1 MHIFDY
7 SFLQNGLIPAGLFN
21 ITTDI
26 YTLRAMA
33 SDRKTNFNDVF
44 TELEAIAKVQSVKS
58 SNAIEGIITT
68 DDRIKAIVN
77 GNSAPLNHSEQEIAG
92 YRDALAEIHTGYAN
106 MDFRQPDIL
115 RLHSIMMNIAGYS
128 HAGKYKEFDNEII
141 EEDKNGKR
149 HVRFHPTSAADTLEE
164 MEQLEL
170 AYLEARDNPNINQ
183 LLLIPCVILDF
194 LCIHPFRDGN
204 GRISRLLS
212 LLLLY
217 KNGFDAGKY
226 ISFEEQINNRKGNYY
241 DALQKSSQGWHVNNH
256 DYSAFILEFI
266 TTVYTCYKE
275 LDKRFAVI
283 GSKKVTKQAR
293 IEATVLNSLTPI
305 SKADIGKI
313 LPDVSATTIEAV
325 LGKMVKNKLI
335 SKVGTGKGIKY
346 ISNGTTDSLVGI
358 IKTNTDLDS
367 TKEKTLK
374 EKYSITK

>member
-7 SFLQNGLIPAGLFN
+7 SFLQNGLLPAGLLN

-26 YTLRAMA
+26 YTLRVMA
-33 SDRKTNFNDVF
+33 LDRKEQFIDVF

-58 SNAIEGIITT
+58 SNEIEGIVTT
-68 DDRIKAIVN
+68 DERIHEIVN
-77 GNSAPLNHSEQEIAG
+77 GNSAPLNYSEQEIAG
-92 YRDALAEIHTGYAN
+92 YRDALAEVHTGYGD
-106 MDFRQPDIL
+106 MDFRQSDIL

-128 HAGKYKEFDNEII
+128 YAGKYKEYDNDII
-141 EEDKNGKR
+141 EEDKNGR
-149 HVRFHPTSAADTLEE
+149 RRVRFHPTSAIDTPDE

-194 LCIHPFRDGN
+194 LCIHPFRNGN

-217 KNGFDAGKY
+217 RNGFDAGKY

-241 DALQKSSQGWHVNNH
+241 EALQKSSDGWHENNQ
-256 DYSAFILEFI
+256 DYSAFIMEFI
-266 TTVYTCYKE
+266 TTVYACYKE

-293 IEATVLNSLTPI
+293 VEATVLNSLTPI
-305 SKADIGKI
+305 SKSDIGKI
-313 LPDVSATTIEAV
+313 LLDVSATTIEAV
-325 LGKMVKNKLI
+325 LGQMVRTG
-335 SKVGTGKGIKY
+335 SVRKVGAGRGTKY
-346 ISNGTTDSLVGI
+346 VRN
-358 IKTNTDLDS
+358 
-367 TKEKTLK
+367 
-374 EKYSITK
+374 